1 MPTLKGRDFYIL
13 IDHKSLANVFQ
24 FEHIEITQTDSSPR
38 VYKSIFNR
46 YSISKRGRRRREKE
60 NTKSE
65 TLSSVNENRKIFNF
79 EYFKSKNERKKG
91 EEIELL
97 SNRLE

>member
-65 TLSSVNENRKIFNF
+65 TLSSVNEIEKYSISNTLNRRM
-79 EYFKSKNERKKG
+79 NERKAKK
-91 EEIELL
+91 LNY
-97 SNRLE
+97 SRTD